1 MTGVNAWIRWTPEEE
16 KRLLNLIAASKSL
29 MLISGTLKRS
39 MKSVKSHAK
48 TLAQK
53 RPPRAEG
60 KGQMTDALSDGISAL
75 RRSRLLCYAC
85 AKQEVALAR
94 KVPLEVPQAKADPKQ
109 VDAIDAT
116 NEVPFLI
123 TASELR
129 DRKNKRRRKQ
139 DAPRP

>member
-1 MTGVNAWIRWTPEEE
+1 MT
-16 KRLLNLIAASKSL
+16 
-29 MLISGTLKRS
+29 
-39 MKSVKSHAK
+39 
-48 TLAQK
+48 
-53 RPPRAEG
+53 
-60 KGQMTDALSDGISAL
+60 
-75 RRSRLLCYAC
+75 YAC

-129 DRKNKRRRKQ
+129 DRKNKRRQKQ
-139 DAPRP
+139 IAPRP